1 MSLLHTS
8 IIAIFSAKINFMK
21 KVSLTIITLLLCFLT
36 IQAQQTND
44 MDKPTFNYAQHW
56 AQIDSLI
63 KNARLRDALAKVEEV
78 LTAARQEDNG
88 VQLYKGLTHKVNMIE
103 PIEEKSDSMKQA
115 ILLAELEGKVT
126 PTLNLLHALVGN
138 FYHNYYQQNRWRI
151 NERTA
156 LEVKADDFQTW
167 DVKTLMEAAAE
178 HFVKALDNAEQLQQI
193 PVEQVNEL
201 LDKGK
206 DSEKYRPTLYDILAH
221 KTIDFFQN
229 NETGLARPANEF
241 ELQARQAF
249 LPAGEY
255 VKQSFT
261 SDYQW
266 SRDRQAAEIFQQV
279 LAFHLKSGNTYAL
292 VDADF
297 KRLQFAKSHA
307 IGEDA
312 DTLYLRAL
320 EHLEQKHEAHPIS
333 ATASYKI
340 AQLYRDRA
348 GKYNP
353 LNEED
358 EFKWDNRKALN
369 LCEKA
374 VEAFPESEGA
384 GLCKNLI
391 LQIKQ
396 KELEVQTTIAQLP
409 NEDFLLY
416 CRYRNVGK
424 VYVRLAKITDEQIK
438 TLQAFQYNEQE
449 QRMKFL
455 RDLPVIVK
463 DDCSMPED
471 PDYNSHSVE
480 LPVSGVP
487 IGKYIVMVSD
497 HPAFKSFQHA
507 VGYTLCYVTELSMVY
522 EQQDNNMHIMA
533 LDRQSGK
540 PLKKVNVELLVY
552 DRELRGYRSSGK
564 SQYTGKSGEVRFPF
578 PYENYN
584 TAIKLT
590 KGDDH
595 FETRSELY
603 GYRENPPFAQPQTYF
618 FLDRN
623 LYRPGQTI
631 YFKALCL
638 RKDGKQSRLAPGQDV
653 TITFRDANNQ
663 EKYKVD
669 FKTNEFGTFH
679 GSFIAPSSGLMGRMY
694 LRSNFGNGVAEFRVE
709 EYKRPTFEVN
719 FEPLSGSYRLGEEVK
734 AIGQAKA
741 YAGSSLGDVEV
752 KYRVVRQARFPY
764 WGWRWWLP
772 QPSSPQ
778 REIISG
784 SVRTDVDGKFEIPF
798 DLIPDA
804 TVKKNT
810 QPIFSY
816 TVYADVV
823 DITGETRSSQ
833 TEIRAGYVS
842 MDVSFQL
849 ADKLNLDKAGKA
861 KVIAKNL
868 SGEKEKAV
876 GTVTVYRMQDPGRLL
891 RERRWPQP
899 DKYLMSQA
907 EFAKRFPHDAY
918 GTEHNPRSWKR
929 GEQVAIFNFDT
940 EKSEEI
946 DLAKLSNVEPGY
958 YSFEL
963 KTKDTYGADIQLQ
976 DYARLEESEAAK
988 PAIPTVL
995 AYDLNQNSFQPGE
1008 IAKIRITTSAKK
1020 IYVLQQQ
1027 AKGKTILKESTLK
1040 VKGGKEVWIEI
1051 PIREKDRGGLS
1062 LSLTAVHE
1070 NRLHNYHVP
1079 ISVPWSNK
1087 QLTLEW
1093 ETFRSKLKPGQE
1105 EEWSLTIK
1113 GPQGEAVAA
1122 EMVAAMYDA
1131 SLDALYRPHNFPSLS
1146 LFPNYWRE
1154 TYWQGNNAF
1163 STARM
1168 PMMADGWNKRPQ
1180 GVSIHGYDQLQGMTG
1195 GNIFFAGGPRYMR
1208 NIELSESMNATFMMD
1223 GDADAAV
1230 AGAPEPKM
1238 AKMPARSA
1246 GVVGGA
1252 GESMPADEIVEKE
1265 SDGSA
1270 TSESLSD
1277 LPVRSN
1283 LNETAFF
1290 LPQVRTDEEGNTVL
1304 KFTMPEALTRWK
1316 FQAFAHTDELQSG
1329 ALQDEVITQKELMV
1343 TPNVPRFMRQGDAF
1357 TLTAKV
1363 ANLSESDLDGSAQLF
1378 LLDAGTMEDVGAQFG
1393 YNQVSTPFKVE
1404 AGRSE
1409 ALKWELK
1416 VPFNVP
1422 VVIVRVIAK
1431 AGEFSDGEEHIL
1443 PILSNRMLVTES
1455 MPLPVRG
1462 GEERTFRFKK
1472 LMENNSPSLVHQ
1484 RLTLEF
1490 TSNPAWYAVQ
1500 SLPYLMEYPH
1510 ECAEQIFSRFYA
1522 NALASHIA
1530 TSTPRIKQVFDQWR
1544 SQAESDA
1551 EARSA
1556 LASALETNQELKNV
1570 LLEETPWLLN
1580 ANNEAERKQRI
1591 ALLFDLNRMADE
1603 LGRAKDKL
1611 TQMQNPDGGFGWFP
1625 GMRSNAYITNII
1637 VTGFGHLNKLGV
1649 GTATADPEVATM
1661 INKALPFLDKEMK
1674 KSYDYL
1680 MRYTA
1685 KDDLKKNHLSH
1696 AAINYLYMRTFY
1708 SDVPLAGGTEEAYS
1722 YYWEQALTYWNEQ
1735 NNYAKGM
1742 LAITFHRKDNPMLS
1756 EKVLEGLRQQ
1766 AVMNPELGMYWK
1778 QPGGYYWYQAPI
1790 EQQAMLIEAF
1800 HEAGRDMKSV
1810 EEMKIWLLKNKQ
1822 TNDWKTTRATVAA
1835 CNALLMVGTDL
1846 LNANHQVD
1854 IQIAGK
1860 TIDPYQR
1867 PDAKVEAGTGY
1878 FKTAWLRQEVK
1889 PEMGEVVVKK
1899 QGPGVA
1905 WGAMYWQYFE
1915 DLDKITYAETP
1926 LSIQKALF
1934 VEENTAEGPK
1944 LIPVADRKLKP
1955 GDKIIVR
1962 IELRVDRDME
1972 YVHMKDQRAAG
1983 FEPINVISQY
1993 KYRDG
1998 LGYYEST
2005 RDASTHFFF
2014 SHLRGNQTYVFEY
2027 PLRVNHAGDFSN
2039 GITTAQCM
2047 YAPEYTSHSE
2057 GSRIEVK

>member
-1 MSLLHTS
+1 MSLLHKPT
-8 IIAIFSAKINFMK
+8 ITIFSAKINFMK
-21 KVSLTIITLLLCFLT
+21 KVSLTIIILLLCGIFA
-36 IQAQQTND
+36 QAQPTNN
-44 MDKPTFNYAQHW
+44 MDKPTFNFTQHW
-56 AQIDSLI
+56 AQVDSFLNEG
-63 KNARLRDALAKVEEV
+63 KVRDALAKVEEI
-78 LTAARQEDNG
+78 LSAARMEENG
-88 VQLYKGLTHKVNMIE
+88 VQLYKGISSKIGLIE

-115 ILLAELEGKVT
+115 ILLGELEGKKT
-126 PTLNLLHALVGN
+126 PVSNLLHALVGN
-138 FYHNYYQQNRWRI
+138 YYHNYYQQNRWRI

-178 HFVKALDNAEQLQQI
+178 HFVKALDNAEALQQV
-193 PVEQVNEL
+193 PVKEVNEL
-201 LDKGK
+201 LNKGK

-221 KTIDFFQN
+221 KAVDFFQN

-241 ELQARQAF
+241 ELQANQAF
-249 LPAGEY
+249 LPASKY

-261 SDYQW
+261 SDYEW
-266 SRDRQAAEIFQQV
+266 SRDRQAAELFQQL
-279 LAFHLKSGNTYAL
+279 LAFHLKSGNIYAL

-297 KRLQFAKSHA
+297 KRLEFAKGHA
-307 IGEDA
+307 IGEDV

-320 EHLEQKHEAHPIS
+320 EVLQQKHEDHPIS

-348 GKYNP
+348 GKFVAM
-353 LNEED
+353 NEED
-358 EFKWDNRKALN
+358 PYKWDNKKALAI
-369 LCEKA
+369 CEKA
-374 VEAFPESEGA
+374 IKAFPESEGA
-384 GLCKNLI
+384 SLCKNLV
-391 LQIKQ
+391 LQIQQ
-396 KELEVQTTIAQLP
+396 KELEVQTTAATLP
-409 NEDFLLY
+409 GEDFLLY
-416 CRYRNVGK
+416 CRYRNVEN
-424 VYVRLAKITDEQIK
+424 VYIRVSKITDEELK
-438 TLQAFQYNEQE
+438 KLNAFTYNEQNE
-449 QRMKFL
+449 KIEFL
-455 RDLPVIVK
+455 RNLPVVTK
-463 DDCSMPED
+463 DGCTMPAD
-471 PDYNSHSVE
+471 PDFNSHSIE

-487 IGKYIVMVSD
+487 LGKYVVMVAD
-497 HPAFKSFQHA
+497 HPTFKTMNHA
-507 VGYTLCYVTELSMVY
+507 LAYTPLSVTELSMVY
-522 EQQDNNMHIMA
+522 EQDDKNLRITV

-540 PLKKVNVELLVY
+540 PLKKVSVQLMSY
-552 DRELRGYRSSGK
+552 DNQLREYLDMDSPK
-564 SQYTGKSGEVRFPF
+564 ITGKDGEVRFPF
-578 PYENYN
+578 PFNTYN

-590 KGDDH
+590 KGDDNLL
-595 FETRSELY
+595 TRSDIYGRRDNPEL
-603 GYRENPPFAQPQTYF
+603 AQPQTYF

-631 YFKALCL
+631 YFKGLAL
-638 RKDGKQSRLAPGQDV
+638 RKEGKKSSLAKKEKV
-653 TITFRDANNQ
+653 TVTFFDANHQ
-663 EKYKVD
+663 QKQKLE
-669 FKTNEFGTFH
+669 FTTNEFGTFH
-679 GSFIAPSSGLMGRMY
+679 GSFIAPTSGLMGQMNI
-694 LRSNFGNGVAEFRVE
+694 RSTFGNGNAAFRVE
-709 EYKRPTFEVN
+709 EYKRPTFEVS
-719 FEPLSGSYRLGEEVK
+719 FEPVSGSYRLGEEVT
-734 AIGQAKA
+734 ATGNAKA
-741 YAGSSLGDVEV
+741 YAGSALGDVEV

-772 QPSSPQ
+772 QPTSPQ
-778 REIISG
+778 REIVNG
-784 SVRTDVDGKFEIPF
+784 TVRTDADGKFEVPF
-798 DLIPDA
+798 DLIPDG

-823 DITGETRSSQ
+823 DITGETHSSE

-842 MDVSFQL
+842 MEVSLSL
-849 ADKLNLDKAGKA
+849 ADQLKLDNLGKA
-861 KVIAKNL
+861 KVLSKNL

-876 GTVTVYRMQDPGRLL
+876 GTITVSRLKDPGRLL

-899 DKYLMSQA
+899 DKNLLSQA
-907 EFAKRFPHDAY
+907 EFAKRFPHDPY
-918 GTEHNPRSWKR
+918 GGEHDAKR
-929 GEQVAIFNFDT
+929 WEQGEQVAVWDFDT
-940 EKSEEI
+940 DKSEEI
-946 DLAKLSNVEPGY
+946 DLAKLSGIDPGY
-958 YSFEL
+958 YVFEL
-963 KTKDTYGADIQLQ
+963 NTKDSYGEKIQIK
-976 DYARLEESEAAK
+976 DYAKVEAGAAKK

-995 AYDLNQNSFQPGE
+995 AYDMNQNSFQPGE
-1008 IAKIRITTSAKK
+1008 TAKIRLTTSASK
-1020 IYVLQQQ
+1020 IYILQQQ
-1027 AKGKTILKESTLK
+1027 TKGNTIVKESTIKL
-1040 VKGGKEVWIEI
+1040 KGGKEAWIEI
-1051 PIREKDRGGLS
+1051 PIREKDRGGMS
-1062 LSLTAVHE
+1062 LSLTSVHE
-1070 NRLHNYHVP
+1070 NRLHNEHILIP
-1079 ISVPWSNK
+1079 VPWTNK

-1093 ETFRSKLKPGQE
+1093 KTFRSKLKPGQE

-1113 GPQGEAVAA
+1113 GHQGEAVAA
-1122 EMVAAMYDA
+1122 ELVAGLYDA
-1131 SLDALYRPHNFPSLS
+1131 SLDALYQTHDFPSLS
-1146 LFPNYWRE
+1146 LYPNYWRQ

-1163 STARM
+1163 ASSRFQVL
-1168 PMMADGWNKRPQ
+1168 ADGWNKRPQ
-1180 GVSIHGYDQLQGMTG
+1180 GFSIHSYDKLQGMM
-1195 GNIFFAGGPRYMR
+1195 GNRMYSMDRSRSVGRMQMA
-1208 NIELSESMNATFMMD
+1208 ESMNMAFDDGEMEDAPAPRMMKSSAA
-1223 GDADAAV
+1223 GGAADADIV
-1230 AGAPEPKM
+1230 QM
-1238 AKMPARSA
+1238 
-1246 GVVGGA
+1246 GGIA
-1252 GESMPADEIVEKE
+1252 LEDDTIAEVTEQTKE
-1265 SDGSA
+1265 
-1270 TSESLSD
+1270 ESLSD

-1290 LPQVRTDEEGNTVL
+1290 LPQVRTDEDGNTVL

-1316 FQAFAHTDELQSG
+1316 FMAFAHTEELQSG
-1329 ALQDEVITQKELMV
+1329 SLNDEVLTQKELMV

-1357 TLTAKV
+1357 TMTAKV
-1363 ANLSESDLDGSAQLF
+1363 ANLSEGDLTGSAQLF
-1378 LLDAGTMEDVGAQFG
+1378 LLDAATMKDVSADFGHNQREQQF
-1393 YNQVSTPFKVE
+1393 TVE

-1409 ALKWELK
+1409 PLRWALNI
-1416 VPFNVP
+1416 PDNVP
-1422 VVIVRVIAK
+1422 AVILRVVAK

-1455 MPLPVRG
+1455 LPLPVRG
-1462 GEERTFRFKK
+1462 GETKTFRFNK
-1472 LMENNSPSLVHQ
+1472 LMDNTSSTLVHQ

-1500 SLPYLMEYPH
+1500 ALPYLMEYPH

-1530 TSTPRIKQVFDQWR
+1530 TSTPRVKQVFDQWR
-1544 SQAESDA
+1544 NQAESDV

-1556 LASALETNQELKNV
+1556 LASALETNQELKSV

-1580 ANNEAERKQRI
+1580 ASNEAERKQRV

-1611 TQMQNPDGGFGWFP
+1611 ANMQNPDGGFSWFP
-1625 GMRSNAYITNII
+1625 GMRSSAYITNVI

-1649 GTATADPEVATM
+1649 GNATADPEVANM
-1661 INKALPFLDKEMK
+1661 ISKAIPFLDRAMKED
-1674 KSYDYL
+1674 YDNL
-1680 MRYTA
+1680 LRYSS
-1685 KDDLKKNHLSH
+1685 KEDLKKNHLSYS
-1696 AAINYLYMRTFY
+1696 AINYLYMRTFNA
-1708 SDVPLAGGTEEAYS
+1708 DVALAGGTETAYS
-1722 YYWEQALTYWNEQ
+1722 YYWEQAQSYWNSQ

-1742 LAITFHRKDNPMLS
+1742 LALTFHRKEKATLS
-1756 EKVLEGLRQQ
+1756 GKVLEALRQQ
-1766 AVMNPELGMYWK
+1766 AIMNPELGMYWK

-1854 IQIAGK
+1854 I
-1860 TIDPYQR
+1860 TIGGETVDPNKR

-1878 FKTAWLRQEVK
+1878 FKTAWLREEVK
-1889 PEMGEVVVKK
+1889 PAMGEITVKK

-1934 VEENTAEGPK
+1934 VEENTSEGPK

-1955 GDKIIVR
+1955 GDKIVVR

-1983 FEPINVISQY
+1983 FEPINVLSQY

-2027 PLRVNHAGDFSN
+2027 PLRVNHEGDFSN
-2039 GITTAQCM
+2039 GVTTAQCM

-2057 GSRIEVK
+2057 GSRVEVK